1 MNPPIHTPTL
11 HSTVPASRLY
21 WTVIDAPGVRGGMVP
36 AGLWPEV
43 EDDLPLPLEELWA
56 VCAPMQGSEEAT
68 VSKLAVCAIPRIE
81 LAERSAGAL
90 TLVPDALPE
99 FISSSSPSAF
109 NFLIGPFEPVALRRK
124 RTHLHLAAAACTL
137 VTASLVAVGLSRR
150 AERWQA
156 EATAAETASR
166 SIVAAIANKPVWTR
180 DDLTLELMQRR
191 QTPSSDLAPP
201 RDAAAALASVIA
213 RWPSQIASKPQSIS
227 ATGQAASISVTIP
240 GDAQPFL
247 TSLKPPEGWTL
258 DEPRLVAI
266 DKTTRV
272 NLELRR
278 EVSAEPGGLP

>member
-1 MNPPIHTPTL
+1 MNPPTQSLHTP
-11 HSTVPASRLY
+11 VPASRLY

-36 AGLWPEV
+36 AGLWPEI

-56 VCAPMQGSEEAT
+56 VCAPIEGSQEAT
-68 VSKLAVCAIPRIE
+68 AGKLAVCAIPRSE

-90 TLVPDALPE
+90 TLTPESIPE
-99 FISSSSPSAF
+99 FISNSSPSAF

-124 RTHLHLAAAACTL
+124 RTQRHLAAAACTL
-137 VTASLVAVGLSRR
+137 FTASLVAIGLSRR
-150 AERWQA
+150 AESWQA

-166 SIVAAIANKPVWTR
+166 SIVSAIATKPVWTR

-191 QTPSSDLAPP
+191 QTPSSDLAAP

-247 TSLKPPEGWTL
+247 TSLKPPDGWKL
-258 DEPRLVAI
+258 EEPRLVAI
-266 DKTTRV
+266 DKTTRI

-278 EVSAEPGGLP
+278 EMKSETGALP